1 MCRKCG
7 LVSMSVLNC
16 MVWIEWLELGASDLF
31 FLLPNFLFLADN
43 R

>member
-16 MVWIEWLELGASDLF
+16 MVWIEWLELGAGDLF
-31 FLLPNFLFLADN
+31 FCYPTSCF
-43 R
+43 